1 MLGQR
6 AYAVELL
13 VCRLVDVD
21 GSASVS
27 LAAAAVAARGDDV
40 DVDGVSIVVDD
51 GRRREGGLLVVWET
65 LGGEANGCDDL
76 DALGRSGGGEEG
88 EP

>member
-6 AYAVELL
+6 ADAVELL
-13 VCRLVDVD
+13 VSRLVDLD
-21 GSASVS
+21 GSASVA
-27 LAAAAVAARGDDV
+27 LAATAVAGGGVDV
-40 DVDGVSIVVDD
+40 DVDGVSNVVDD
-51 GRRREGGLLVVWET
+51 GCRREGGLLVEWET

-76 DALGRSGGGEEG
+76 DTLGRSGGGEEG